1 MSHDPSEII
10 LICSFGAQIT
20 FLIIIDIE
28 KLCYTFVETVTFFRI
43 LWIFTRVALFDLLFN
58 NVKVLSLLVKC
69 NASLL
74 NKSIYFCK
82 KQQQLTH
89 LKMIDTKINIYLYLY
104 IRSPQNI
111 PKMTKT
117 PDWNLLF
124 AHILLSRHLI
134 SGFHVYEYEILIHA
148 YKTAASVRQRFGREA
163 GCYNWSRLRFDIA
176 GGLNSNAAL
185 HRFHGH
191 DRRSKESRSHA
202 GI

>member
-28 KLCYTFVETVTFFRI
+28 KLCYIFVETMTFFRI

-89 LKMIDTKINIYLYLY
+89 LKMIDTKINIYLSISIYPFTSKYPKNDKNTRLK
-104 IRSPQNI
+104 SPLHSH
-111 PKMTKT
+111 PPLKT
-117 PDWNLLF
+117 PNQW
-124 AHILLSRHLI
+124 ISRVWI
-134 SGFHVYEYEILIHA
+134 
-148 YKTAASVRQRFGREA
+148 
-163 GCYNWSRLRFDIA
+163 WDFDTCI
-176 GGLNSNAAL
+176 
-185 HRFHGH
+185 
-191 DRRSKESRSHA
+191 
-202 GI
+202 